1 MGYITYM
8 TKTTL
13 RPVTSLAQLEHLAA
27 THDDY
32 RALALA
38 AAENLGGTARNLPE
52 AMRWL
57 RINAMET
64 DDEQG
69 VVEEVNFCR

>member
-1 MGYITYM
+1 MIK
-8 TKTTL
+8 TKI

-38 AAENLGGTARNLPE
+38 AAENLGRSTLNLP
-52 AMRWL
+52 AALQWL
-57 RINAMET
+57 RMNAMET
-64 DDEQG
+64 DEQG
-69 VVEEVNFCR
+69 VVDEVNFCR